1 LYWYRNRIPW
11 MTAFAV
17 YTAIIFAA
25 GPFGLANPTFV
36 LALQCVVPGFAWL
49 VLRYVAQHSHGSYKT
64 FWHLISLGCFL
75 YFLALL
81 VWNYYAGVA
90 RIEPP
95 VPSLAD
101 ALWNGQTVL
110 FISAICYLMAK
121 ERSVFQGVKVA
132 IDAVIILVVVGA
144 VMWEY
149 FMEPNL
155 DLLLAKQD
163 WIGLASVAIYPVSD
177 LVIVFCLLFI
187 GYAYRELFPPK
198 VQGLLTIGLLLFV
211 CGDVLFMSSFTAG
224 IDTGGLEDIAYAAA
238 LFAIASAGM
247 YSLEGGD
254 HRVKERAR
262 DGWGESLRYLLP
274 YGVAAILLVL
284 PLVHHDHRE
293 RVEVHVANGVIV
305 ALIML
310 RQAFV
315 VIENRSLLRGTKR
328 LLHETSY
335 LANHDAVTGLPN
347 RVHFERALA
356 QDLARSPANE
366 ERLAVLFLDLD
377 RFKYI
382 NDSYGHEIGDALL
395 KGVAARLLDEAG
407 REHLVSR
414 RGGDEFT
421 VLLRNID
428 SVDQVG
434 AWAERLLRCLAQ
446 PFQLEGHELLTG
458 ASVGIAVYPQDA
470 RSLAGL
476 LRNADAAMYRAKA
489 LGGGRYSFFTDELD
503 RSFTRTATLE
513 HSLRR
518 ALDRGELVLHYQ
530 PMYEAVS
537 GRMVGAEALLR
548 WQRKQGALV
557 SPAEFIPLAE
567 ETGMIVPIGEWA
579 LREAC
584 RYARRWLDA
593 FPEPFEI
600 SVNVSPVQFQQPDF
614 AERTLAVLRET
625 GLPPEALVLEITEGV
640 MRDDEA
646 IRTLEFFKAQ
656 GINISLDDFGTGY
669 SSLSDLHHLPV
680 DALKI
685 AQDFTKGMLSSE
697 KQGRIVRAIVALAKG
712 LDLLVVAE
720 GVETEEQFLFMHRL
734 GCDVIQGYYFSKPL
748 PEEELWARMGRPAS

>member
-1 LYWYRNRIPW
+1 LDWYRYRIPW

-17 YTAIIFAA
+17 YVAILLAA
-25 GPFGLANPTFV
+25 GTFDIGGRAFA
-36 LALQCVVPGFAWL
+36 LSLQCVVPGFAWL
-49 VLRYVAQHSHGSYKT
+49 VLHQVARRSQGSYKV
-64 FWHLISLGCFL
+64 FWHLISLGCLL
-75 YFLALL
+75 YFFALL
-81 VWNYYAGVA
+81 VWNYYVGIAGVD
-90 RIEPP
+90 PP
-95 VPSLAD
+95 VPSVAD

-110 FISAICYLMAK
+110 FIAAICYLLAK
-121 ERSVFQGVKVA
+121 ERSVFQGVRVA
-132 IDAVIILVVVGA
+132 IDAFIIFVVVAA

-155 DLLLAKQD
+155 NLLLAKQD
-163 WIGLASVAIYPVSD
+163 WVALASVAIYPVSD
-177 LVIVFCLLFI
+177 LVIVFCLLFL

-198 VQGLLTIGLLLFV
+198 VQGFLTAGLLIIVL
-211 CGDVLFMSSFTAG
+211 GDVLFMFEFTAG
-224 IDTGGLEDIAYAAA
+224 VDTGGLSEVTYAAG
-238 LFAIASAGM
+238 LFAVAAAGM
-247 YSLEGGD
+247 YSLGGGG
-254 HRVKERAR
+254 HSLRERPR
-262 DGWGESLRYLLP
+262 DGWGEALRYLMP

-284 PLVHHDHRE
+284 PLIHHDHRE

-315 VIENRSLLRGTKR
+315 VIENRALLRGTNR
-328 LLHETSY
+328 LLNETSY

-347 RVHFERALA
+347 RIHFERALA
-356 QDLARSPANE
+356 EDLTRPSADG

-382 NDSYGHEIGDALL
+382 NDSYGHDIGDALL
-395 KGVAARLLDEAG
+395 KQVASRLLAEAG
-407 REHLVSR
+407 SRHLVSR

-421 VLLRNID
+421 VLLRGMR
-428 SVDQVG
+428 SVDEVG
-434 AWAERLLRCLAQ
+434 AWAARFLRCLAQ
-446 PFQLEGHELLTG
+446 PIQLENHELLTG

-470 RSLAGL
+470 RTLSDL

-489 LGGGRYSFFTDELD
+489 GGGGRYAFFTDDLD
-503 RSFTRTATLE
+503 RSITRTATLE

-548 WQRKQGALV
+548 WQRKHGALV

-567 ETGMIVPIGEWA
+567 ETGLIVPIGEWA

-584 RYARRWLDA
+584 RYAKRWLDA

-614 AERTLAVLRET
+614 AERTLAILRET

-640 MRDDEA
+640 MRDGEA
-646 IRTLEFFKAQ
+646 VRTLEFFKAH

-685 AQDFTKGMLSSE
+685 AQNFTRGMLSSE

-748 PEEELWARMGRPAS
+748 PEEELWASRPAS

>member
-1 LYWYRNRIPW
+1 MFWYRHRKLG

-17 YTAIIFAA
+17 YVALLFAA
-25 GPFGLANPTFV
+25 GWYDLGGRALGLT
-36 LALQCVVPGFAWL
+36 LQCVVPGFAWL
-49 VLRYVAQHSHGSYKT
+49 VLRHVARRSQGSYRT
-64 FWHLISLGCFL
+64 FWRLMSVGCFL

-81 VWNYYAGVA
+81 VWNYYVGIAGV
-90 RIEPP
+90 EPP

-101 ALWNGQTVL
+101 ALWNGQTLL
-110 FISAICYLMAK
+110 FIAAICYLLAK

-132 IDAVIILVVVGA
+132 LDAFIILVVVAA

-149 FMEPNL
+149 FIEPNL
-155 DLLLAKQD
+155 YLLLEKQD
-163 WIGLASVAIYPVSD
+163 WVALAAVAIYPVSD
-177 LVIVFCLLFI
+177 LVIVCCLLFL
-187 GYAYRELFPPK
+187 GYAYRGLFPPK
-198 VQGLLTIGLLLFV
+198 VQGFLTVGLLMLV
-211 CGDVLFMSSFTAG
+211 CGDVLFMFEFTADV
-224 IDTGGLEDIAYAAA
+224 DTGGLSEVVYAAA
-238 LFAIASAGM
+238 LFVIATAGM
-247 YSLEGGD
+247 YSLGGGD
-254 HRVKERAR
+254 MRLEERPR

-284 PLVHHDHRE
+284 PLVHRDQQE
-293 RVEVHVANGVIV
+293 RIEIHVANGVIV

-315 VIENRSLLRGTKR
+315 VFENRSLLRGTKR
-328 LLHETSY
+328 LLQETSY
-335 LANHDAVTGLPN
+335 LANHDAVTGLSN

-356 QDLARSPANE
+356 QDLARAPSDGAPF
-366 ERLAVLFLDLD
+366 AVLFLDLD

-395 KGVAARLLDEAG
+395 KGVASRLLGEAG
-407 REHLVSR
+407 SGHLVSR

-421 VLLRNID
+421 VLLRGIG
-428 SVDQVG
+428 SVDEAG
-434 AWAERLLRCLAQ
+434 AWAAKFLRCLAQ
-446 PFQLEGHELLTG
+446 PFHLAGHELLTG

-470 RSLAGL
+470 RTLAGL

-503 RSFTRTATLE
+503 RNLTRTATLE

-530 PMYEAVS
+530 PMYETVS

-548 WQRKQGALV
+548 WQRKHGALV

-567 ETGMIVPIGEWA
+567 ETGLIVGIGEWA

-584 RYARRWLDA
+584 RCARRWLDA

-640 MRDDEA
+640 MRDEAA
-646 IRTLEFFKAQ
+646 IRTLEFFKTQ
-656 GINISLDDFGTGY
+656 GIHISLDDFGTGY

-685 AQDFTKGMLSSE
+685 AQDFTRGMLSSE
-697 KQGRIVRAIVALAKG
+697 KQSRIVRAIVALAKG

-748 PEEELWARMGRPAS
+748 PEEELWARTGRPAS